1 MAENKTKATVVPV
14 SEYLAAIESEQRR
27 TDVEALIDVM
37 QRVTGEPPVMWG
49 SSIVGFGSYR
59 YECGKNKWA
68 ESCIVGLSSRKAAI
82 SLYVGAANEEH
93 GDSIAQLGNIKA
105 GKGCLYVKKVSDI
118 DLSVLEKIV
127 RTTVDLNRERYP

>member
-68 ESCIVGLSSRKAAI
+68 ESCIVG
-82 SLYVGAANEEH
+82 
-93 GDSIAQLGNIKA
+93 
-105 GKGCLYVKKVSDI
+105 
-118 DLSVLEKIV
+118 
-127 RTTVDLNRERYP
+127 

>member
-37 QRVTGEPPVMWG
+37 QRVTGEPPV
-49 SSIVGFGSYR
+49 